1 VKQLARKNAA
11 STNSTCFAPVRPIEM
26 AHWFANLVT
35 VVSTMAAPIA
45 TSQKGSVS
53 LSRSGLPLRSHA
65 HRLTT

>member
-1 VKQLARKNAA
+1 M
-11 STNSTCFAPVRPIEM
+11 EM
-26 AHWFANLVT
+26 AQWFASLVT